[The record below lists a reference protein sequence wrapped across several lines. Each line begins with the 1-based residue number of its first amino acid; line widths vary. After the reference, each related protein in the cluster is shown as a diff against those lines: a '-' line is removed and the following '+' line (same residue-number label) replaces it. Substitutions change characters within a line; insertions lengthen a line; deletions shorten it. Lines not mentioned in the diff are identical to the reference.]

1 MTHPQGFYLGAR
13 LLLMFCFGTAHC
25 AISRPVW
32 FPTLLACERAIPRF
46 TAHARKVVAGRVVAE
61 CVVH

>member
-1 MTHPQGFYLGAR
+1 MTAR

-25 AISRPVW
+25 HVSRPVW
-32 FPTLLACERAIPRF
+32 FPTLAACERAMPRF
-46 TAHARKVVAGRVVAE
+46 TAHAEKVTLGRMIAQ